1 MRARRWLIGMCAL
14 SAASVAGAWFAM
26 RRQPEV
32 LLPAEQGR
40 VEEQGWPAGSCVRW
54 VDEPYV
60 EQRGGGE
67 RCEVRRGDEGT
78 VLMDDSPTEFL
89 VTFPAT
95 GAFCPPRSSVV
106 LVERAAI
113 RDK

>member
-14 SAASVAGAWFAM
+14 SAAGVAGAWFAM
-26 RRQPEV
+26 RGQPQV
-32 LLPAEQGR
+32 LLPAEQG
-40 VEEQGWPAGSCVRW
+40 WPAGSRVRW

-67 RCEVRRGDEGT
+67 RCEVRRGDQGT
-78 VLMDDSPTEFL
+78 VVMDDSPTEFC

-95 GAFCPPRSSVV
+95 GASCPPRSSVV
-106 LVERAAI
+106 LIERAAT
-113 RDK
+113 REK